1 MKKNFLLLA
10 VCSAIFCLAPVNNA
24 QADLVVVANAAGD
37 YVDAVAPP
45 AGWEYLGANSLADA
59 FGTGA
64 FALTANTAVG
74 NAGNLGFEG
83 TVANNLAAVLGS
95 ATGANEFEV
104 FTNGFENHGAVAGEE
119 LILHPGDGQ
128 FAVVRYTIS
137 ADDLIGATADAG
149 DDQIDFSFIDAVTGG
164 GGANGSVASYV
175 YLNDTQLF
183 ENVPAV
189 NADNRVSNVSDA
201 LTVDLAVGDTISFIV
216 GDNGGIGSDETTFQG
231 LISVNTAAAVPEPS
245 SLAILAIGAIGI
257 AGRRRRK
264 N

>member
-1 MKKNFLLLA
+1 MRKTNFLLLA
-10 VCSAIFCLAPVNNA
+10 ACSAIFCLAPANNA
-24 QADLVVVANAAGD
+24 QADLTEVANAAGD
-37 YVDAVAPP
+37 YIDATAPP
-45 AGWEYLGANSLADA
+45 AGWEYLGAGTLDDA

-64 FALTANTAVG
+64 FALTANSAVG
-74 NAGNLGFEG
+74 NAGNSGFVG

-95 ATGANEFEV
+95 ATAANNFEI

-149 DDQIDFSFIDAVTGG
+149 DDQIDFSFIDAVDGG
-164 GGANGSVASYV
+164 GGANGSVESYV

-183 ENVPAV
+183 ANVPTV
-189 NADNRVSNVSDA
+189 DADNRVSNVSGD

-216 GDNGGIGSDETTFQG
+216 GSNGGIGSDETTFQG
-231 LISVNTAAAVPEPS
+231 VVSVNTVAIPEPS
-245 SLAILAIGAIGI
+245 SLAILALGAFGF
-257 AGRRRRK
+257 AVRRRR
-264 N
+264 